1 MYRWACIPLKAVT
14 KVKLYLLRSLCSLE
28 NSGHLNSSE
37 NGYSGERKGSV
48 QQWIWCRVPRAAHC
62 RESPRKAPAALP
74 PSARSGK
81 HVTEPFPM
89 FSLRK
94 SSTITW
100 HPVLPNIHIW
110 FLKVKELAVYFILL
124 TMTEKCRECGRILLC
139 LLFDVYCDLENLK
152 EKYQM

>member
-14 KVKLYLLRSLCSLE
+14 KVKLYLHRSLCSLE

-37 NGYSGERKGSV
+37 NSEEYFGERKGSV

-62 RESPRKAPAALP
+62 RESAGKAPVALL

-81 HVTEPFPM
+81 HMTEPFPM

-94 SSTITW
+94 SSTNNMTSSFTQ
-100 HPVLPNIHIW
+100 HPHSVFEGQRIGCVFYFTNDDRRIQGMWANIVMPAFWGVLW
-110 FLKVKELAVYFILL
+110 F
-124 TMTEKCRECGRILLC
+124 RES
-139 LLFDVYCDLENLK
+139 
-152 EKYQM
+152 